1 MTEGGD
7 REGFVP
13 GLPHL
18 VCKSLMLTKVEQ
30 AKWNEKSHIAS
41 DLFDVGGLVVLLT
54 LTFGKNFPA

>member
-18 VCKSLMLTKVEQ
+18 VCKSLTLTKVEQ
-30 AKWNEKSHIAS
+30 AKWNEEKYIMLWI
-41 DLFDVGGLVVLLT
+41 DLMSVDLRF
-54 LTFGKNFPA
+54 F